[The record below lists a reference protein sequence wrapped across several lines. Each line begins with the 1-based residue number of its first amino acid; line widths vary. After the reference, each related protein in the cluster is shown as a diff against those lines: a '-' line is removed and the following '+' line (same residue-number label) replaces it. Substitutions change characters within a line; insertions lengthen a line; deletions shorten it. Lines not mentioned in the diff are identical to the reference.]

1 MKVEIILNTI
11 FVAIIAFWAMYRG
24 HITKKRTSRV
34 AYSFMVLACLA
45 SILSIFAKKESVLD
59 EIIVPWQTLFLNF
72 SFALFCL
79 INLWQYHL
87 TGEFKQAFL
96 KQKAGWL
103 EHISNI
109 PNIPKPPPPPPTRR
123 NPNTMIR

>member
-24 HITKKRTSRV
+24 HITKKNFQSGLFLYGFGV
-34 AYSFMVLACLA
+34 FSLNFVH
-45 SILSIFAKKESVLD
+45 FAKKKSVLD
-59 EIIVPWQTLFLNF
+59 EIIVPCQTLFLQF

-87 TGEFKQAFL
+87 TGEFKTSLLKTKRLDGWSISQTFL
-96 KQKAGWL
+96 IFRNRRRRRQPD
-103 EHISNI
+103 EIQI
-109 PNIPKPPPPPPTRR
+109 P
-123 NPNTMIR
+123 